1 MSDDAATDL
10 RDRIDAIE
18 EAFEYML
25 AYAAQGRERED
36 ESEGEGIR
44 TFMGR
49 AAEAL
54 DGLHQ
59 VAHDRAQALSSPEHW
74 ADYLEIVKTDAAK
87 AHTLFTFALSQPSI
101 GSELVDNLNA
111 TNHLRTILT
120 DIFLLDSA
128 LSSHDSA
135 P

>member
-1 MSDDAATDL
+1 MSADTASDL
-10 RDRIDAIE
+10 RDRIDTIE

-54 DGLHQ
+54 VGLHQ
-59 VAHDRAQALSSPEHW
+59 VAFDRAQSVSSPELFT
-74 ADYLEIVKTDAAK
+74 DFLEILKTDAAK
-87 AHTLFTFALSQPSI
+87 AHTLLTFALAQPSM

-111 TNHLRTILT
+111 TNHIRTLLT

-128 LSSHDSA
+128 LSSHDPA